1 MGAAGDLLSH
11 SIDIALYLNGPIKE
25 LSALMHTFAPGRDVD
40 DATLLMARFAN
51 GSIGT
56 FEATRYGVGCQNR
69 NTFEVNGSKGML
81 SFTLDDMN
89 QLDFFDATE
98 SGQFARQAQHRRHG
112 AGPSLWEELLEA
124 GPCSGIRASFYCDA
138 WRFS

>member
-1 MGAAGDLLSH
+1 M
-11 SIDIALYLNGPIKE
+11 P
-25 LSALMHTFAPGRDVD
+25 R
-40 DATLLMARFAN
+40 LLMARFAN

-98 SGQFARQAQHRRHG
+98 PADLQGKRSIAVTAS
-112 AGPSLWEELLEA
+112 GPSLWEKLLEA
-124 GPCSGIRASFYCDA
+124 GPCFGIRASFYCDA
-138 WRFS
+138 WRLS